1 MKADLGGLDEG
12 QLKLW
17 PELEQTPP
25 EFVLYGGVAL
35 TIRFRH
41 RLSADFDFFCR
52 AEFDPQELFERV
64 GYLKGGQAL
73 QLGPNTL
80 TCLVHRDKPVKISY
94 FGLPTLGQ
102 AAEPEKEDTTGL
114 RVASTL
120 DIAATK
126 ASTIQKR
133 AAIRDYLDMDLLVTE
148 GDLRL
153 PSILKAACLVYGPV
167 FNPHITLKAL
177 SYFQD
182 GDLATIPAQV
192 RTRLQEAVRQ
202 AELEGF
208 A

>member
-1 MKADLGGLDEG
+1 MKADLRGLDEG

-17 PELEQTPP
+17 PELEDTPP

-35 TIRFRH
+35 TIRFHH

-64 GYLKGGQAL
+64 TYLKGAQAL

-80 TCLVHRDKPVKISY
+80 TCLVRRDKPVKISF

-102 AAEPEKEDTTGL
+102 AAEPETESTTGL

-133 AAIRDYLDMDLLVTE
+133 AAVRDYLDMDLLLTE
-148 GDLRL
+148 AGLQL
-153 PSILKAACLVYGPV
+153 PSVLRAACLVYGPA

-182 GDLATIPAQV
+182 GDLAKIPAQV
-192 RTRLQEAVRQ
+192 KARLQYAVRQ